1 MGQKQFTE
9 WWMLPLEN
17 AFGREHPLL
26 KAGLSALRTVGE
38 SASVKVQGEIGEW
51 YRLVA
56 FYGGLF
62 ALDKIL
68 PPAASKALAPA
79 TDRTLASATRKPV
92 KCKRRNRRSFAQTVN
107 QLSMN
112 NRRVLRSSANK

>member
-17 AFGREHPLL
+17 ALGGEYPLL

-38 SASVKVQGEIGEW
+38 TASGRVQGDIGEW

-56 FYGGLF
+56 FYGGLV

-68 PPAASKALAPA
+68 VAASYKSLTPA
-79 TDRTLASATRKPV
+79 TDRTLATAIRKPV
-92 KCKRRNRRSFAQTVN
+92 KCRSRNRRRFAQVVS
-107 QLSMN
+107 QLSRN
-112 NRRVLRSSANK
+112 NRGVSGSVSK

>member
-17 AFGREHPLL
+17 ALGGEYPLL
-26 KAGLSALRTVGE
+26 KTGLSALRTVGE
-38 SASVKVQGEIGEW
+38 TASGRVQGDIGEW

-62 ALDKIL
+62 TLDKIL
-68 PPAASKALAPA
+68 AHASHKTLAPA
-79 TDRTLASATRKPV
+79 TDRTIATGTRKPV
-92 KCKRRNRRSFAQTVN
+92 KCRSRNRRGFAQLVT

-112 NRRVLRSSANK
+112 NRRVSKSGSK